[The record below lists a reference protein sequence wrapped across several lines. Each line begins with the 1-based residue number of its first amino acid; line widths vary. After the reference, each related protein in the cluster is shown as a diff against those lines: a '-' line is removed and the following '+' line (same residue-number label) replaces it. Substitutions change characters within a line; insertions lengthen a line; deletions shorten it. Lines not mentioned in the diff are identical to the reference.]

1 MNDDKDLKNMAAED
15 SDNQALDDQAADDAN
30 AADDVTLEDSDDV
43 EVSEE
48 FSKDAI
54 KALREKLKKAEKD
67 RREYLEGWQRDKAD
81 FVNAKKRAEEAQK
94 DFAKFASE
102 SLVTELIPVLDSFDM
117 AMGNKEAWE
126 KIDKNWRMGVEHIAN
141 QLRGTLQA
149 QGLAE
154 INPIGQPFDHN
165 RDEAISYEPVSDAS
179 QDHQVIAVVQKG
191 YTLNGKNIRPAKV
204 KVGEAK

>member
-1 MNDDKDLKNMAAED
+1 MNDEKDLKNMADEDTEAEG
-15 SDNQALDDQAADDAN
+15 LDDQASDDASDS
-30 AADDVTLEDSDDV
+30 DDVTLEDNDDV

-54 KALREKLKKAEKD
+54 KALKEKLKKAEKE

-102 SLVTELIPVLDSFDM
+102 SLVSDLIPVLDSFEM

-141 QLRGTLQA
+141 QLKGTLQA
-149 QGLAE
+149 QGLVE
-154 INPIGQPFDHN
+154 IDPIGQPFDHN
-165 RDEAISYEPVSDAS
+165 RDEAIAYEPVEDKS
-179 QDHQVIAVVQKG
+179 QDHKVIAVIQKG
-191 YTLNGKNIRPAKV
+191 YTLNGKSIRPAKV